1 MWPVPKNVSSAS
13 RSFSLATFSRRRVT
27 RRPRRFVR
35 FAATNFFDREFE
47 VLQEVGPD
55 RALRIRVGSG
65 RERYLRGERARD
77 CASLPL
83 WRAVDPGMLEDY
95 SMFRRPRPGP
105 QMAKQGA
112 LRTEE
117 LDRPGGRPREVL
129 DSTREGDEPGRE
141 DRTRDRGDVRREFA
155 GRSLHVRF
163 DRFPLISHELREA
176 GEGLQ
181 LGFLPLRELRSDALA
196 MIDWHLFSSP
206 VHRHELDVCR
216 GVDHGGEL
224 GEVEPVPL
232 SQPLDEDILFF
243 LQLVEGPDGLAQV
256 VFRSDRL
263 AHPSFRQL
271 HHGGVQKVAAV
282 AEVLGF
288 EERRAPG
295 PAVAPRSLETG
306 LAYQDLRRARHQVAV
321 LRQDF
326 PLFPERETVPQGR
339 RFPRGQS
346 LLDDGRVVEQERA
359 EPSRQEEHRAGRNGS
374 VRKSVSAYRDLAR
387 AFFFGAARPDGRS
400 WEGFKIP
407 CSVMI
412 PVMYLAGVTSKD
424 GLRAKY
430 ITGIIGCPSRWRT
443 SCGDRSSMGILAPD
457 ARPMSIV
464 LVGAAT

>member
-13 RSFSLATFSRRRVT
+13 RSPSAATVFRRRVSLC
-27 RRPRRFVR
+27 PRRFVR
-35 FAATNFFDREFE
+35 FAAMNFIDREFE
-47 VLQEVGPD
+47 FLQEIGPD
-55 RALRIRVGSG
+55 RALRVRVGSG

-77 CASLPL
+77 RASLPRG
-83 WRAVDPGMLEDY
+83 RAVDPWMLEED

-105 QMAKQGA
+105 QMSKQGA

-129 DSTREGDEPGRE
+129 DATRKGDEPGRE
-141 DRTRDRGDVRREFA
+141 DWTCDGGDVRREFA

-176 GEGLQ
+176 
-181 LGFLPLRELRSDALA
+181 A
-196 MIDWHLFSSP
+196 
-206 VHRHELDVCR
+206 
-216 GVDHGGEL
+216 
-224 GEVEPVPL
+224 
-232 SQPLDEDILFF
+232 
-243 LQLVEGPDGLAQV
+243 DGLAEV

-271 HHGGVQKVAAV
+271 NHGGVQEVAAV

-288 EERRAPG
+288 EERRAYRR
-295 PAVAPRSLETG
+295 AVATRSLETG
-306 LAYQDLRRARHQVAV
+306 LDYEDLVRARHQFAL
-321 LRQDF
+321 LRKDF
-326 PLFPERETVPQGR
+326 PVFHERETVREG
-339 RFPRGQS
+339 PRLHREQP
-346 LLDDGRVVEQERA
+346 LLHDGAVVEQERA
-359 EPSRQEEHRAGRNGS
+359 EPCRQEEHRAGRNGS

-387 AFFFGAARPDGRS
+387 AFFFGAARPDGRG
-400 WEGFKIP
+400 WEGFRIP
-407 CSVMI
+407 RSVMI

-424 GLRAKY
+424 GLRA
-430 ITGIIGCPSRWRT
+430 GLSFGAIGCPSRWRT

>member
-27 RRPRRFVR
+27 CRPRRFVR

-55 RALRIRVGSG
+55 RALRIRVGPG

-77 CASLPL
+77 RASLPR
-83 WRAVDPGMLEDY
+83 WRAVDPRMLEEY

-129 DSTREGDEPGRE
+129 DATREGDEPGRE

-196 MIDWHLFSSP
+196 MIDRHLFSSP

-216 GVDHGGEL
+216 GVDHGGKL
-224 GEVEPVPL
+224 REVEPVPL

-243 LQLVEGPDGLAQV
+243 LQLVEGP
-256 VFRSDRL
+256 
-263 AHPSFRQL
+263 
-271 HHGGVQKVAAV
+271 
-282 AEVLGF
+282 
-288 EERRAPG
+288 
-295 PAVAPRSLETG
+295 
-306 LAYQDLRRARHQVAV
+306 
-321 LRQDF
+321 
-326 PLFPERETVPQGR
+326 
-339 RFPRGQS
+339 
-346 LLDDGRVVEQERA
+346 DGRVVEQERA

-424 GLRAKY
+424 GLRA
-430 ITGIIGCPSRWRT
+430 GLSFGAMGCPSRWRT
-443 SCGDRSSMGILAPD
+443 SCGDRSSIGILAPD
-457 ARPMSIV
+457 AKAVSIV

>member
-77 CASLPL
+77 CASLPR

-141 DRTRDRGDVRREFA
+141 DRTRDRGDVRREFG

-176 GEGLQ
+176 GEGLHFS
-181 LGFLPLRELRSDALA
+181 FLSLRELRSDALA

-206 VHRHELDVCR
+206 VHRHELDVCP
-216 GVDHGGEL
+216 GIDHWREL
-224 GEVEPVPL
+224 REVEPVPL
-232 SQPLDEDILFF
+232 SQPFDEDILFLLEF
-243 LQLVEGPDGLAQV
+243 VEGADGLAEV

-271 HHGGVQKVAAV
+271 NHGGVQEVAAV

-288 EERRAPG
+288 EERRADRPAGGTRAAAGGPG
-295 PAVAPRSLETG
+295 CVG
-306 LAYQDLRRARHQVAV
+306 L
-321 LRQDF
+321 
-326 PLFPERETVPQGR
+326 VP
-339 RFPRGQS
+339 
-346 LLDDGRVVEQERA
+346 
-359 EPSRQEEHRAGRNGS
+359 
-374 VRKSVSAYRDLAR
+374 
-387 AFFFGAARPDGRS
+387 ARPP
-400 WEGFKIP
+400 F
-407 CSVMI
+407 
-412 PVMYLAGVTSKD
+412 A
-424 GLRAKY
+424 LR
-430 ITGIIGCPSRWRT
+430 
-443 SCGDRSSMGILAPD
+443 
-457 ARPMSIV
+457 
-464 LVGAAT
+464 